1 MLYPKLMVL
10 WSRNPKTSM
19 HMFDLLKDNEPE
31 PDSRILKIIQKK
43 DYLTEF
49 ISKNV
54 YMDEEPS
61 DNDRGKTLHDYFE

>member
-1 MLYPKLMVL
+1 
-10 WSRNPKTSM
+10 
-19 HMFDLLKDNEPE
+19 MFDLLKDNEPE